1 MKIKVV
7 IFFALLIIF
16 SSCKTENKFPI
27 DKKYW
32 DIEDYEKVI
41 LEIKYGT
48 KPDEKL
54 PTFDN
59 PETRLLLEK
68 LTDEENFKVVL
79 DDQELGLKYKNEF
92 AEKFFQKANDM
103 SSIYTEID
111 RTDKYVYEKEMMEI
125 DNFGLELQ
133 LKYFKLGND
142 EIKEKA
148 DDPNSFSVTNA
159 INNNI
164 NTLVNNMMIYLDK
177 INHEKSFSNIG
188 LDLIAIGIDKNF
200 TELLT
205 IYPNHNYD
213 SLVENVN
220 LMLNKT
226 KSEKIKDSLT
236 KLKKLIESK
245 KTDELEPSE

>member
-1 MKIKVV
+1 MKIKIV
-7 IFFALLIIF
+7 IITVLLICF
-16 SSCKTENKFPI
+16 SSCKTEDKFPI

-32 DIEDYEKVI
+32 EVSDYEKVI

-59 PETRLLLEK
+59 PETKILLEK
-68 LTDEENFKVVL
+68 LTDEENFRVVL
-79 DDQELGLKYKNEF
+79 DDNTLGLKHKNEV
-92 AEKFFQKANDM
+92 AEQFFQQVKDM

-111 RTDKYVYEKEMMEI
+111 RTDKYVYEKEMLEI

-148 DDPNSFSVTNA
+148 DDPNSENVKNV
-159 INNNI
+159 IYNNT

-177 INHEKSFSNIG
+177 INNEKSFSNVG
-188 LDLIAIGIDKNF
+188 LDLISSGIDKNF

-205 IYPNHNYD
+205 IYPNFNYE
-213 SLVENVN
+213 SLLENVN
-220 LMLNKT
+220 LMLKKT
-226 KSEKIKDSLT
+226 KSENIKQSLT
-236 KLKKLIESK
+236 KLKNLIESK
-245 KTDELEPSE
+245 KK

>member
-1 MKIKVV
+1 MKIKIV
-7 IFFALLIIF
+7 IISALLICL

-32 DIEDYEKVI
+32 EISDYDKVI
-41 LEIKYGT
+41 MEIKYGR

-59 PETRLLLEK
+59 PETKVLLEK
-68 LTDEENFKVVL
+68 LTDEENFRVVL
-79 DDQELGLKYKNEF
+79 DDKALGLKHKNEV
-92 AEKFFQKANDM
+92 AEQFFEKVKDM

-111 RTDKYVYEKEMMEI
+111 RTDKYVYEKEMIEI

-148 DDPNSFSVTNA
+148 DDPNSENVNST
-159 INNNI
+159 IYNNT

-177 INHEKSFSNIG
+177 INNEKSFTNVG
-188 LDLIAIGIDKNF
+188 LDLIASGIDKNF

-205 IYPNHNYD
+205 IYPNFNYK
-213 SLVENVN
+213 SLLENVN
-220 LMLNKT
+220 LMLKKT
-226 KSEKIKDSLT
+226 KSESIKQSLT
-236 KLKKLIESK
+236 KLKNLIESK
-245 KTDELEPSE
+245 KK